1 MTSTP
6 AGPLAGLRVIELGGI
21 GPGPFCGMILADLG
35 AEVVRID
42 RPADAGRPAMFP
54 ILQRGRRSV
63 ALDLKSPA
71 GARTALRLIDTADAV
86 VEGFRPG
93 VTERL
98 GLGPDDCLTRNPRLV
113 YGRMTGWGQDGP
125 LAESPG
131 HDINYIAISGALE
144 AIGHADGDPVLPLN
158 LVGDMGGG
166 GLLLALGIAAALV
179 SARNTGRGQVVDAAM
194 TDGTAIQL
202 ALIHGLVAQGRWT
215 DRRGANLFDGAAP
228 FYRTYRCAGG
238 RHMAVGC
245 VEPQFYAT
253 TLAVLGLADDPL
265 FAEQYDTGAWPAMS
279 ARLAEVFAGRTR
291 EEWTEAFDGTESC
304 VTPVLNFTE
313 AAAHPHNA
321 ARGTYITDTGFIAP
335 GPAPRFLGTPSAPPV
350 AAPVTGAHTR
360 EVLEAAGLAGS
371 ELAELTDQGV
381 IA

>member
-21 GPGPFCGMILADLG
+21 GPGPFCGMILADMG
-35 AEVVRID
+35 AEVIRID

-63 ALDLKSPA
+63 ALDLKAEA
-71 GARTALRLIDTADAV
+71 GTQTALRLIDTADAV
-86 VEGFRPG
+86 IEGFRPG
-93 VTERL
+93 VTERM
-98 GLGPDDCLTRNPRLV
+98 GLGPDVCLERNPALV

-125 LAESPG
+125 LAQAPG
-131 HDINYIAISGALE
+131 HDINYIAISGALG
-144 AIGHADGDPVLPLN
+144 AIGPADGDPVLPLN

-166 GLLLALGIAAALV
+166 GLLLALGISAALV
-179 SARNTGRGQVVDAAM
+179 RARTTGQGQVVDAAM
-194 TDGTAIQL
+194 TDGAAIQL
-202 ALIHGLVAQGRWT
+202 ALIHGLMAQGRWA
-215 DRRGANLFDGAAP
+215 DRRGVNIFDGAAP
-228 FYRTYRCAGG
+228 FYRTYRCADG

-245 VEPQFYAT
+245 VELQFYEV

-265 FAEQYDTGAWPAMS
+265 FAKQHDIGAWPAMS

-291 EEWTEAFDGTESC
+291 DEWTEAFDGTESC
-304 VTPVLNFTE
+304 VTPVLNLAE

-321 ARGTYITDTGFIAP
+321 ARGTYTTDSGFVAP
-335 GPAPRFLGTPSAPPV
+335 GPAPRFLGTPSAPPAV
-350 AAPVTGAHTR
+350 APVTGAHTR
-360 EVLEAAGLAGS
+360 EVLAAAGLD
-371 ELAELTDQGV
+371 EAELTALAGQGV